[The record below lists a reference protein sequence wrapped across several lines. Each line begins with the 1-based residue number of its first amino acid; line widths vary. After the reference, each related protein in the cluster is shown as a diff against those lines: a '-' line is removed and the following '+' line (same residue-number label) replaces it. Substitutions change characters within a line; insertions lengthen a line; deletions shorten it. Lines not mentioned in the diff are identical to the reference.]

1 MKILK
6 YLLLLTSLVFII
18 GCGKKTNLLNDNQK
32 YVKLLWRNKQF
43 DWMPSSLISKN
54 ENLYFSDLKNNFYV
68 IKLDNGKVNL
78 KFNTYYNPNYLP
90 LLSHENILLTEYSSD
105 LSCFDTIGK
114 LKWKIKGESNLRKDL
129 AENNNFL
136 FGSVIEN
143 GFSKINLS
151 DGKSIW
157 HLPKNSNITLT
168 NKPAF
173 FNDFIYLG
181 LSEHYAN
188 LLAINNENGEII
200 WEREFE
206 NFDNLIQIK
215 TKKGLLV
222 CLTKNFENGKLI
234 MLDFENGK
242 EIWSVKL
249 NCDIYY
255 EPCLLNEN
263 IILSTND
270 NKVICLNIS
279 NGEVNWSLDLKND
292 LVESKIINYSG
303 NLYFGTMNRN
313 LYSIKNQTG
322 KINFKQEFNYGI
334 CTPIIENNKIYFP
347 TGGSEIWILK

>member
-1 MKILK
+1 MKIIK
-6 YLLLLTSLVFII
+6 HILLLTSLLFLV
-18 GCGKKTNLLNDNQK
+18 GCMKKTNLLNDNQK

-54 ENLYFSDLKNNFYV
+54 GNLYFSDLKNNFYV
-68 IKLDNGKVNL
+68 IKLDNGKVSL
-78 KFNTYYNPNYLP
+78 KIKTDYNPINQP
-90 LLSHENILLTEYSSD
+90 LLSHENILLKEYSSD
-105 LSCFDTIGK
+105 LSCFDIFGK
-114 LKWKIKGESNLRKDL
+114 LKWKIKGEINLREDL

-136 FGSVIEN
+136 FGSLNEN

-157 HLPKNSNITLT
+157 HLPKDSNITLT

-188 LLAINNENGEII
+188 LIAINNENGEII
-200 WEREFE
+200 WKRKFE

-215 TKKGLLV
+215 TTKGLLV
-222 CLTKNFENGKLI
+222 CLNKNFESGELK

-242 EIWSVKL
+242 EIWSAKL
-249 NCDIYY
+249 NCYTKY

-279 NGEVNWSLDLKND
+279 NGEVNWSLDLIND

-347 TGGSEIWILK
+347 TGGSEIWMLK